1 MQLINLTPH
10 AIHIGSLTIE
20 PSGTVDRATEKYVDL
35 EPITV
40 DGHEVPV
47 RLVAYGDITGLPEP
61 RAGVAYIVSSIAAQ
75 AAVGREDVLV
85 PTDPIRDGE
94 GRIVGCRALARWTG
108 GRR

>member
-20 PSGTVDRATEKYVDL
+20 PSGTIARAREVSVDL
-35 EPITV
+35 ETITV
-40 DGHEVPV
+40 DGHEVPI
-47 RLVAYGDITGLPEP
+47 RLVSYGDLTGLPEP
-61 RAGVAYIVSSIAAQ
+61 RPGVAYIVSSLAAQ
-75 AAVGREDVLV
+75 AAVGRTDVFV

-94 GRIVGCRALARWTG
+94 GRIVGCRALARTG